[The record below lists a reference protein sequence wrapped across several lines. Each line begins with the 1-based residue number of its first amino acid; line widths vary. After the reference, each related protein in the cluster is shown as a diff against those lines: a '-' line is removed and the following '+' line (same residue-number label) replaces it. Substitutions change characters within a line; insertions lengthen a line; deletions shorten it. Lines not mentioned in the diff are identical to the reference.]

1 MLSAGLS
8 KKLKGIE
15 KAARQGAKVR
25 RLLNIMTN
33 NLELWE
39 LAYAKIYAN
48 DGALTKGTDNVTQDG
63 YSDERAKNLMT
74 LLKEERNTSKP
85 ARRTYIP
92 KADGRKRPLGI
103 PSGDNKLIQE
113 VARSLLER
121 IYEGIFKD
129 TSHGFRPGKSCH
141 TALDEIRRTWNGVN
155 WIIEFDIKGYFDN
168 IDHDILVK
176 CLEKRIDDRKFIK
189 LIKTMLKAGYMEEW
203 TYHSTHSGTPQGGVI
218 SPILANI
225 YLHELDEFMEE
236 TTKGFNKG
244 IQRRMNPKYKH
255 HEYQISRR
263 RKAIDGLNANPEGNA
278 EAIKKLKSEIA
289 LLDTERKGFPS
300 REPLDEN
307 YKRLRYCRYADDFV
321 IGVIGSK
328 QDAERIFTQVKMF
341 LKEQLNLEI
350 SEAKSVIRYSRER
363 IPFLGYDI
371 TLYSGERTV
380 KIIRSGRH
388 TTLQSLSQK
397 VSLLVPEKKI
407 VAFCDSKGYGHYDRV
422 ESTKRTALLA
432 LSDAEIISTY
442 NAELRGFTNF
452 YRLTVA
458 ARSRFD
464 KLYYIA
470 QGSMFKTLA
479 AKHNSSM
486 KKEAAKLRV
495 GQDYILR
502 YESGKG
508 IKELKVWKPKDLK
521 VSPLREAWV
530 DIVQDTR
537 KITMARVEITRRLH
551 ANTCEYCGKDQ
562 GYVEVHH
569 AKKLKD
575 LKGKELWQYQMI
587 ARRRKT
593 LVLCIECHKRLHSGQ
608 LQDWRFKMY
617 SKVESAVH

>member
-8 KKLKGIE
+8 KKLEGIE

-176 CLEKRIDDRKFIK
+176 CLEKRIDDRKFIR

-244 IQRRMNPKYKH
+244 IQRKMNPKYKH
-255 HEYQISRR
+255 HEYQISKR

-328 QDAERIFTQVKMF
+328 QDAERIFTQIKMF

-380 KIIRSGRH
+380 K
-388 TTLQSLSQK
+388 
-397 VSLLVPEKKI
+397 
-407 VAFCDSKGYGHYDRV
+407 
-422 ESTKRTALLA
+422 
-432 LSDAEIISTY
+432 IISTY

-521 VSPLREAWV
+521 VSPLREEWF